1 MHVYDTK
8 ALHSIFVKDQDS
20 YYRGI
25 QPITYVVQLQG
36 TDTIN

>member
-8 ALHSIFVKDQDS
+8 ALHSVFVKDQDS

-25 QPITYVVQLQG
+25 ESIAYVV
-36 TDTIN
+36 